1 MKGEELARMKGEGEE
16 VKGDD
21 YRSPDG
27 GADERCVRAVRGDA
41 GRGIE
46 ATRSGERLSGVERG
60 TGEKVVVWLGAG
72 KEVNWGVRKVEEVGD
87 SNTNREEDI
96 LETTVRESGSE
107 ARLSVLTHAAP
118 SHAPP
123 ALPRMNPLLD
133 SFITSPQLT
142 GSGREMYPII

>member
-1 MKGEELARMKGEGEE
+1 M
-16 VKGDD
+16 
-21 YRSPDG
+21 
-27 GADERCVRAVRGDA
+27 RGDA

-60 TGEKVVVWLGAG
+60 YRR
-72 KEVNWGVRKVEEVGD
+72 KEGGLVGRRKGD

-107 ARLSVLTHAAP
+107 ARLSVLTHAAA